1 MKPDVIG
8 HLNNFGPFFHSEM
21 HSVYCH
27 SLNIQ
32 CLNIIFDKNLQSP
45 LTPVAILK
53 IFKKGFFNQGVK
65 YDIESHGCHQVEESN
80 CCYED
85 SGKNQ
90 QPIKN
95 FLSHFK
101 FSGKPLL
108 NRFHKLKKIVFRIR
122 TTNVLSLDF
131 FEYLHVL
138 LLIHFFLFQFID
150 SRQNL
155 CLQGTL
161 YRLKITL
168 QLMHARIKIVI
179 CQLLFNS

>member
-1 MKPDVIG
+1 M
-8 HLNNFGPFFHSEM
+8 
-21 HSVYCH
+21 
-27 SLNIQ
+27 
-32 CLNIIFDKNLQSP
+32 IFDKNLPSP

-122 TTNVLSLDF
+122 TTNVFSLDF

-138 LLIHFFLFQFID
+138 LLIHFFVISIYRQSSKLMFIGN
-150 SRQNL
+150 S
-155 CLQGTL
+155 LQVEDHFT
-161 YRLKITL
+161 TD
-168 QLMHARIKIVI
+168 A
-179 CQLLFNS
+179 CQI